1 MSGHQVSLG
10 QVVLLQVK
18 VAHTSPETLSVKDVA
33 RTTIASPVPSL
44 YSTGVHGDDFAG
56 QVNDC
61 LMVFPLEVAGSEV
74 VAAIQT

>member
-1 MSGHQVSLG
+1 MEF
-10 QVVLLQVK
+10 LLPLLIEQLT
-18 VAHTSPETLSVKDVA
+18 HHRTHSVKDVT